1 MAAPKL
7 TFSISG
13 EKVSAVSGFDYIIV
27 AFQSDI
33 PYQAFECR
41 ATKAGESTAWGRGR

>member
-41 ATKAGESTAWGRGR
+41 ATKAGRSTAWGRGR